1 MIMKKSKLLIPFLC
15 FVAVLTLVGCDK
27 EPGGTGNE
35 NPPVTDVEE
44 FTVTF
49 NTNGGSAVAAQ
60 KVKSGDKA
68 TKPADPTRDGYV
80 FDGWFVDVA
89 CENSWDFNN
98 PITSAMKLYAK
109 WNEDNSEKFTVT
121 FNTNGGS
128 TIESIISFNIA
139 SNDALSFCLVKIVLS

>member
-1 MIMKKSKLLIPFLC
+1 MKKSKLLIPFLC

-60 KVKSGDKA
+60 RLNLAIKQLNLLILLEMVMYLMVG
-68 TKPADPTRDGYV
+68 
-80 FDGWFVDVA
+80 
-89 CENSWDFNN
+89 
-98 PITSAMKLYAK
+98 L
-109 WNEDNSEKFTVT
+109 
-121 FNTNGGS
+121 
-128 TIESIISFNIA
+128 
-139 SNDALSFCLVKIVLS
+139 